1 MFLTDWGNSYNLLSN
16 LTQFGGFANNLEEF
30 ERVFTSVIFED
41 ICELYVKQTEDGICD
56 LEMLNSGLETLS
68 IFVAESAKEILSN
81 FQQYSFEKSKG
92 IFSSQKFSN
101 LGNFFEFNLK
111 MFIESMRVELTYSSK
126 NS

>member
-1 MFLTDWGNSYNLLSN
+1 M
-16 LTQFGGFANNLEEF
+16 EEF